1 MRRKK
6 GTEDAPATG
15 DARITPEEVQ
25 QVEFRLAF
33 RGYNERDVDAFLD
46 RITEGLSSYREEL
59 EGQRS
64 GSGVPRAAVAGS
76 TGDADAIVARAHAE
90 ADEIVRRAQEQA
102 AGIRA
107 AAGAGSGDARGTVA
121 PFLNK
126 EREFLQSLG
135 GLVQT
140 HAEEIKQMVMAIRE
154 RAEASASSEAP
165 RPAAPISPAPEARF
179 PTEPERTGERG
190 TAPSAA
196 PIPVA
201 ALPADLEAASAAEIR
216 ERLQASEP
224 PIEIGTAVEDEDL
237 ASEASPPVVVE
248 SGTEPVFSTEGAP
261 ASERRERSLREL
273 FWGED

>member
-6 GTEDAPATG
+6 GTEEAATTG

-46 RITEGLSSYREEL
+46 RITEGLSSYLEENERL
-59 EGQRS
+59 RS
-64 GSGVPRAAVAGS
+64 GGARAVAA
-76 TGDADAIVARAHAE
+76 TAAPDGDADAIVTSARAE
-90 ADEIVRRAQEQA
+90 ADEIVRRAHEQA

-107 AAGAGSGDARGTVA
+107 TAGGGSGDARGTVA

-154 RAEASASSEAP
+154 RDAAAQAERASATAD
-165 RPAAPISPAPEARF
+165 APAPPPLAF
-179 PTEPERTGERG
+179 EP
-190 TAPSAA
+190 
-196 PIPVA
+196 
-201 ALPADLEAASAAEIR
+201 ASAAEIR

-224 PIEIGTAVEDEDL
+224 PAEITLPDEDET
-237 ASEASPPVVVE
+237 AEPQVSQPVVVE
-248 SGTEPVFSTEGAP
+248 SATEPVFSTEGSP

>member
-6 GTEDAPATG
+6 GSEDAPATG

-59 EGQRS
+59 EAART
-64 GSGVPRAAVAGS
+64 GSGLPLAAAAAS
-76 TGDADAIVARAHAE
+76 TGDADAIVARARAE

-107 AAGAGSGDARGTVA
+107 AGAGSGDARGAVA

-165 RPAAPISPAPEARF
+165 RPAAPVSSVPEARSEA
-179 PTEPERTGERG
+179 EPERTGERG
-190 TAPSAA
+190 TAASAA
-196 PIPVA
+196 AMP
-201 ALPADLEAASAAEIR
+201 ALVQPADLEPASAAEIR

-224 PIEIGTAVEDEDL
+224 PVEIGSPEDEDL
-237 ASEASPPVVVE
+237 APEASPPIVVE

>member
-6 GTEDAPATG
+6 GSEDAPATG

-59 EGQRS
+59 EAARS
-64 GSGVPRAAVAGS
+64 GSVMPLAAAAAS
-76 TGDADAIVARAHAE
+76 TGDADAIVARARAE

-107 AAGAGSGDARGTVA
+107 AGAGSGDARGAVA

-165 RPAAPISPAPEARF
+165 RPAAPVSSVPEARSEA
-179 PTEPERTGERG
+179 EPERTGERG
-190 TAPSAA
+190 TAASAA
-196 PIPVA
+196 AMPAVQ
-201 ALPADLEAASAAEIR
+201 PADLEPASAAEIR

-224 PIEIGTAVEDEDL
+224 PVEIGSPEDEDL
-237 ASEASPPVVVE
+237 APEASPPIVVE

>member
-59 EGQRS
+59 EGVRS
-64 GSGVPRAAVAGS
+64 GSGLPLAAVAGS
-76 TGDADAIVARAHAE
+76 TGDADAIVARARAE

-102 AGIRA
+102 AAIRA
-107 AAGAGSGDARGTVA
+107 TAGAGSGDARGAVA
-121 PFLNK
+121 PFLNR

-154 RAEASASSEAP
+154 RAEASAPSEAP
-165 RPAAPISPAPEARF
+165 RSAAPISSAPEAR
-179 PTEPERTGERG
+179 
-190 TAPSAA
+190 SQ
-196 PIPVA
+196 
-201 ALPADLEAASAAEIR
+201 ADLEPASAAEIR

-224 PIEIGTAVEDEDL
+224 PVEIGSAEDEDL
-237 ASEASPPVVVE
+237 APEASPPIVVE

>member
-6 GTEDAPATG
+6 GSEDAPATG

-59 EGQRS
+59 EAART
-64 GSGVPRAAVAGS
+64 GSGLPLAAAAAS
-76 TGDADAIVARAHAE
+76 TGDADAIVARARAE

-107 AAGAGSGDARGTVA
+107 AGAGSGDARGAVA

-165 RPAAPISPAPEARF
+165 RPAAPVSSVPEARSEA
-179 PTEPERTGERG
+179 EPERTGERG
-190 TAPSAA
+190 TAATAA
-196 PIPVA
+196 AMPAVVQ
-201 ALPADLEAASAAEIR
+201 PADLEPASAAEIR

-224 PIEIGTAVEDEDL
+224 PVEIGSPEDEDL
-237 ASEASPPVVVE
+237 APEASPPIVVE

>member
-1 MRRKK
+1 
-6 GTEDAPATG
+6 
-15 DARITPEEVQ
+15 
-25 QVEFRLAF
+25 
-33 RGYNERDVDAFLD
+33 
-46 RITEGLSSYREEL
+46 
-59 EGQRS
+59 
-64 GSGVPRAAVAGS
+64 
-76 TGDADAIVARAHAE
+76 
-90 ADEIVRRAQEQA
+90 
-102 AGIRA
+102 
-107 AAGAGSGDARGTVA
+107 VA

-165 RPAAPISPAPEARF
+165 RPAAPVSSVPEARSEA
-179 PTEPERTGERG
+179 EPERTGERG
-190 TAPSAA
+190 TAASAA
-196 PIPVA
+196 AMPA
-201 ALPADLEAASAAEIR
+201 PADLEPASAAEIR

-224 PIEIGTAVEDEDL
+224 PVEIGSPEDEDL
-237 ASEASPPVVVE
+237 APEASPPIVVE

>member
-1 MRRKK
+1 M
-6 GTEDAPATG
+6 EDAPTTG

-46 RITEGLSSYREEL
+46 RITEGMSSYREEL
-59 EGQRS
+59 EGLRS
-64 GSGVPRAAVAGS
+64 GSGLPLAAVAGS
-76 TGDADAIVARAHAE
+76 TGDPEAIVARARAE

-107 AAGAGSGDARGTVA
+107 AAGAGSGDARGAVA
-121 PFLNK
+121 PFLNR

-135 GLVQT
+135 GLVQS

-154 RAEASASSEAP
+154 RAEASVSPET
-165 RPAAPISPAPEARF
+165 PA
-179 PTEPERTGERG
+179 
-190 TAPSAA
+190 TAAGAA
-196 PIPVA
+196 AVPVA
-201 ALPADLEAASAAEIR
+201 QPADLEPASAAEIR

-224 PIEIGTAVEDEDL
+224 PIEIGAAEEDQNI
-237 ASEASPPVVVE
+237 AREASPPIVVE

>member
-6 GTEDAPATG
+6 GTEEAPTTG

-25 QVEFRLAF
+25 QAEFRLAF

-46 RITEGLSSYREEL
+46 RITEGLSSYLEENERL
-59 EGQRS
+59 RS
-64 GSGVPRAAVAGS
+64 GTGRAPAAPAASG
-76 TGDADAIVARAHAE
+76 GDADAIVTRARAEAE
-90 ADEIVRRAQEQA
+90 EIVRRAHEQA

-107 AAGAGSGDARGTVA
+107 AAEGGSGDARGAVA

-135 GLVQT
+135 SLVQT

-154 RAEASASSEAP
+154 RDAAVRADRDPPTADG
-165 RPAAPISPAPEARF
+165 PAA
-179 PTEPERTGERG
+179 
-190 TAPSAA
+190 AA
-196 PIPVA
+196 P
-201 ALPADLEAASAAEIR
+201 PAFEPASAAEIR
-216 ERLQASEP
+216 ERLQATEP
-224 PIEIGTAVEDEDL
+224 PMEITLPDEDDTPEPQV
-237 ASEASPPVVVE
+237 SHPVVVE
-248 SGTEPVFSTEGAP
+248 SATEPVFSTEGSP

>member
-6 GTEDAPATG
+6 GSEDAPATG

-59 EGQRS
+59 EAART
-64 GSGVPRAAVAGS
+64 GSGLPLAAAAAS
-76 TGDADAIVARAHAE
+76 TGDADAIVARARAE

-107 AAGAGSGDARGTVA
+107 AGAGSGDARGAVA

-165 RPAAPISPAPEARF
+165 RPAAPVSSVPEARSEA
-179 PTEPERTGERG
+179 EPERTGERG
-190 TAPSAA
+190 TAASAA
-196 PIPVA
+196 AMPAVVQ
-201 ALPADLEAASAAEIR
+201 PADLEPASAAEIR

-224 PIEIGTAVEDEDL
+224 PVEIGSPEDEDL
-237 ASEASPPVVVE
+237 APEASPPIVVE

>member
-6 GTEDAPATG
+6 GSEDAPATG

-59 EGQRS
+59 EAARS
-64 GSGVPRAAVAGS
+64 GSGLPLAAAAAS
-76 TGDADAIVARAHAE
+76 TGDADAIVARARAE

-107 AAGAGSGDARGTVA
+107 AGAGSGDARGAVA

-165 RPAAPISPAPEARF
+165 RPAAPVSSVPEARSEA
-179 PTEPERTGERG
+179 EPERTGERG
-190 TAPSAA
+190 TAASAA
-196 PIPVA
+196 AMPAVQ
-201 ALPADLEAASAAEIR
+201 PADLEPASAAEIR

-224 PIEIGTAVEDEDL
+224 PVEIGSPEDEDL
-237 ASEASPPVVVE
+237 APEASPPIVVE

>member
-46 RITEGLSSYREEL
+46 RITEGLSSYLEENERL
-59 EGQRS
+59 RS
-64 GSGVPRAAVAGS
+64 GTGLAPAAPAASG
-76 TGDADAIVARAHAE
+76 GDADAIVTRARAEAE
-90 ADEIVRRAQEQA
+90 EIVRRAHEQA

-107 AAGAGSGDARGTVA
+107 AAGGGSGDARGAVA

-135 GLVQT
+135 TLVQT

-154 RAEASASSEAP
+154 RDAAVQADRVSATADGP
-165 RPAAPISPAPEARF
+165 PPPPLAF
-179 PTEPERTGERG
+179 EP
-190 TAPSAA
+190 
-196 PIPVA
+196 
-201 ALPADLEAASAAEIR
+201 ASAAEIR
-216 ERLQASEP
+216 ERLQATEP
-224 PIEIGTAVEDEDL
+224 PMEITLPDEDDTPEPQV
-237 ASEASPPVVVE
+237 SHPVVVE
-248 SGTEPVFSTEGAP
+248 SATEPVFSTEGSP

>member
-6 GTEDAPATG
+6 GSEDAPATG

-59 EGQRS
+59 EVARS
-64 GSGVPRAAVAGS
+64 GSGLPLAAAAAS
-76 TGDADAIVARAHAE
+76 TGDADAIVARARAE

-107 AAGAGSGDARGTVA
+107 AGAGSGDARGAVA

-165 RPAAPISPAPEARF
+165 RPAAPVSSVPEARS
-179 PTEPERTGERG
+179 EAAERTGERG
-190 TAPSAA
+190 TAASAA
-196 PIPVA
+196 AMPAVVQ
-201 ALPADLEAASAAEIR
+201 PADLEPASAAEIR

-224 PIEIGTAVEDEDL
+224 PVEIGSPEDEDL
-237 ASEASPPVVVE
+237 APEASPPIVVE

>member
-59 EGQRS
+59 EAART
-64 GSGVPRAAVAGS
+64 GSGLPLAAAAAS
-76 TGDADAIVARAHAE
+76 TGDADAIVARARAE

-107 AAGAGSGDARGTVA
+107 AGAGSGDARGAVA

-165 RPAAPISPAPEARF
+165 RPAAPVSSVPEARSEA
-179 PTEPERTGERG
+179 EPERTGERG
-190 TAPSAA
+190 TAASAA
-196 PIPVA
+196 AMPAVVQ
-201 ALPADLEAASAAEIR
+201 PADLEPASAAEIR

-224 PIEIGTAVEDEDL
+224 PVEIGSPEDEDL
-237 ASEASPPVVVE
+237 APEASPPIVVE

>member
-6 GTEDAPATG
+6 GSEDAPATG

-64 GSGVPRAAVAGS
+64 GSGLPLAAVAGS
-76 TGDADAIVARAHAE
+76 TGDADAIVARARAE

-107 AAGAGSGDARGTVA
+107 AGAGSDDARGAVA

-140 HAEEIKQMVMAIRE
+140 HAEEIKQMVMAIRG

-165 RPAAPISPAPEARF
+165 RPAAPISSVPEARSEA
-179 PTEPERTGERG
+179 EPERTGERG
-190 TAPSAA
+190 TAASTAA
-196 PIPVA
+196 MPA
-201 ALPADLEAASAAEIR
+201 AVQPADLEPASAAEIR

-224 PIEIGTAVEDEDL
+224 PVEIGSPEDEDL
-237 ASEASPPVVVE
+237 APEASPPIVVE
-248 SGTEPVFSTEGAP
+248 SGTEPVFSTEGP